1 MSPIPRAR
9 PPLVFPLVLVVLAG
23 CSGAVR
29 AVDPAA
35 APPSA
40 LHDLAE
46 REVRVHLADGQ
57 VRPARGIRVEPDT
70 TSWVDADT
78 GALVAVPTA
87 SVVEVRQRDRAGWSR
102 RVAGRAALAA
112 GLGGAVLGGAVAL
125 GGGGVLAPSGASAGE
140 RAATAVAVGIGGGAI
155 SAVYGLVGG
164 AVAGAVVAPQDRYVL
179 APDST
184 AQ

>member
-9 PPLVFPLVLVVLAG
+9 PLLVFPLVLAALAG

-29 AVDPAA
+29 TVDPAA

-46 REVRVHLADGQ
+46 REVRVHLADGE
-57 VRPARGIRVEPDT
+57 VRPARGIRVGTDT

-87 SVVEVRQRDRAGWSR
+87 SVVEVRQRDRWGWSR
-102 RVAGRAALAA
+102 RVGGRSALVA
-112 GLGGAVLGGAVAL
+112 GLVGVAL
-125 GGGGVLAPSGASAGE
+125 GAAVGATVGDYVGGGTQA
-140 RAATAVAVGIGGGAI
+140 AVAVGIGVGSI

-179 APDST
+179 AADST
-184 AQ
+184 GR

>member
-1 MSPIPRAR
+1 MR
-9 PPLVFPLVLVVLAG
+9 PLLFLLVLATFAG

-46 REVRVHLADGQ
+46 REVRVHLADGG
-57 VRPARGIRVEPDT
+57 VRPARGIRVAPDT

-78 GALVAVPTA
+78 GALVSVPTA
-87 SVVEVRQRDRAGWSR
+87 SVAEVRQRDRAGWSR
-102 RVAGRAALAA
+102 RVAGRSALVA
-112 GLGGAVLGGAVAL
+112 GLTGVAL
-125 GGGGVLAPSGASAGE
+125 GAAVGATVGEYAGGGAQAVL
-140 RAATAVAVGIGGGAI
+140 AVGIGVGAI
-155 SAVYGLVGG
+155 GAIYGLVGG

-184 AQ
+184 AR